1 MILSR
6 VLPVAALMACLILH
20 GCAGTSVATAP
31 VEQTVY
37 DRVMSKGKIRCGYV
51 VYTPGC
57 LKDPNSGELSGIG
70 TDALKAVAK
79 TLGLE
84 IEFVEEVGWGSMIE
98 GLQTNRYDIVSTPIW
113 TNANRAKQA
122 DFSDPLFFSPIFVY
136 ARKGDQR
143 FGNGNLS
150 KLNSPDF
157 SISTIDGETAEIIAR
172 EDFPKAKTV
181 SLPQLTDLA
190 QMLLTVDT
198 GKADVTFMEPASAA
212 AYIENNPGKVEIV
225 KTDRPIRVFSNCWM
239 FKRGQ
244 MEFKN
249 MLDTALAQLINSGA
263 MEKILA
269 GYEPSPN
276 TLYRTALPYRVPA
289 GQGTSQ

>member
-1 MILSR
+1 
-6 VLPVAALMACLILH
+6 
-20 GCAGTSVATAP
+20 
-31 VEQTVY
+31 
-37 DRVMSKGKIRCGYV
+37 MS
-51 VYTPGC
+51 P
-57 LKDPNSGELSGIG
+57 
-70 TDALKAVAK
+70 
-79 TLGLE
+79 
-84 IEFVEEVGWGSMIE
+84 
-98 GLQTNRYDIVSTPIW
+98 PIW

-143 FGNGNLS
+143 FGNGNLD

-157 SISTIDGETAEIIAR
+157 SIATIDGETAESIAR
-172 EDFPKAKTV
+172 EDFPKARTV

-190 QMLLTVDT
+190 RMLLTVET

-212 AYIENNPGKVEIV
+212 PYVDNNPGKVEIV

-239 FKRGQ
+239 SKRGQ

-263 MEKILA
+263 MEKILVR
-269 GYEPSPN
+269 YEPSPN
-276 TLYRTALPYRVPA
+276 TLYRAALPYRAPA
-289 GQGTSQ
+289 VQTTSR